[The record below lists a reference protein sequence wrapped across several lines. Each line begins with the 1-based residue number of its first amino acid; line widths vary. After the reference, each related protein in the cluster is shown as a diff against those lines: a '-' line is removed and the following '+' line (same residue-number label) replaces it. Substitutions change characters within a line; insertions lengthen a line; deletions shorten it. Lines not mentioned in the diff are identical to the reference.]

1 MKLYNYIESIQ
12 QYFHSIRLHQEIILA
27 DVKFPLNWTIRE
39 VLNLKPGKTQLKEN
53 DKSEEQQ
60 LVSFYCAFEEKS
72 VEGLVSDIDRIIKYN
87 KDQEE
92 KINLLNLKR
101 MELEKI
107 FQSNDVNSLRGLE
120 FNFGVIDNKEPTLEK
135 LPKEDGK
142 KQ

>member
-1 MKLYNYIESIQ
+1 
-12 QYFHSIRLHQEIILA
+12 
-27 DVKFPLNWTIRE
+27 
-39 VLNLKPGKTQLKEN
+39 
-53 DKSEEQQ
+53 
-60 LVSFYCAFEEKS
+60 
-72 VEGLVSDIDRIIKYN
+72 
-87 KDQEE
+87 
-92 KINLLNLKR
+92 